1 MTPAAHPHGGKTG
14 LHGGLALR
22 GGTPAR
28 TAIRL
33 EPVPQQPMAHR
44 PPAPTNSLGK
54 FGDCHAGADE
64 PLELLPR
71 EPAASGVG
79 VPVDR
84 LQPVFLHPV
93 RNRRFVPPEP
103 LADLGQR
110 KSAAQELL
118 ERSAIHGRIFLS
130 P

>member
-33 EPVPQQPMAHR
+33 EPVPQQPVAHR
-44 PPAPTNSLGK
+44 PLLRPTVSASSAIVMPAPMSRSSSSRGSPPRAAWASRLTASS
-54 FGDCHAGADE
+54 
-64 PLELLPR
+64 PL
-71 EPAASGVG
+71 
-79 VPVDR
+79 
-84 LQPVFLHPV
+84 FLHPV

-110 KSAAQELL
+110 QSAAQELL
-118 ERSAIHGRIFLS
+118 ERSAIHGRI
-130 P
+130 